1 MSHEEMEQAVDQ
13 EVLSIGFSR
22 NFQVFL
28 MEERL
33 FEIEEKKAAAK
44 DWSAFLRAF
53 GVTFVS
59 CGIFWAVVIWRFLA

>member
-1 MSHEEMEQAVDQ
+1 MSPEELEQLDQ
-13 EVLSIGFSR
+13 EVLSYGFSH

-33 FEIEEKKAAAK
+33 FEIEEKKATAK

-53 GVTFVS
+53 GVTFVT